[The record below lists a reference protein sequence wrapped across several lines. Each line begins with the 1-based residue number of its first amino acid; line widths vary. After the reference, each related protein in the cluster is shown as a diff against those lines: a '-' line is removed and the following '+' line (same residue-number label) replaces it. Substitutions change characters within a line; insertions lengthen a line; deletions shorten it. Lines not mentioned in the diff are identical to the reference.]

1 MWKFL
6 TWPPST
12 SFNCTAKFY
21 SSPPFFMKTHVVLC
35 ARGRCNM
42 SVLPVLRAGVCRHF
56 EVCGASMSH
65 LAGALIKH
73 RDGSPP
79 GVC

>member
-1 MWKFL
+1 
-6 TWPPST
+6 
-12 SFNCTAKFY
+12 
-21 SSPPFFMKTHVVLC
+21 MKTHIVLC
-35 ARGRCNM
+35 ARGRCTM
-42 SVLPVLRAGVCRHF
+42 SVLPVLSAAVCRHF
-56 EVCGASMSH
+56 EVCGVSMSH